1 MTAKVYFSNGL
12 GTSAMGEAVASTAA
26 SSSCVRQE
34 ITFENLKRSEIR
46 PGYGLITKAVNFKL
60 PGEEEE
66 LSVRMRN
73 TASAFEAACCFGYVR
88 LNQPIAFGSAKPC
101 TRTLD
106 EQQTVKSWELAT
118 ATAMHPVIVVGVH
131 VVLHVWQLYYERSLD
146 EFEGVL
152 SPRHAVASQSRRS
165 ESCAQADPTVACAPT
180 HNNATTVFYCALA
193 LQGVGLSAQPF
204 EIRWQDVLISVS
216 AVRSLFLHV
225 PQGTVACLDFV
236 SSGV

>member
-106 EQQTVKSWELAT
+106 EQQTVKSWELQKSSARLAQMLIVSRFACRNAAAANCDALGCLDAKAAVSYSAAAVAT

-165 ESCAQADPTVACAPT
+165 ESCAQADPTVACA
-180 HNNATTVFYCALA
+180 
-193 LQGVGLSAQPF
+193 
-204 EIRWQDVLISVS
+204 
-216 AVRSLFLHV
+216 
-225 PQGTVACLDFV
+225 
-236 SSGV
+236 